1 MNNLQMPIRTEL
13 LTGSAGQQRT
23 EVMPGEI
30 AGMTCLLHALPQSSG
45 FEVPVSAQV
54 SRVFFFI
61 EGRGVVACA
70 NRQHAV
76 DEIAVFA
83 PGNQTA
89 AGIRAVS
96 GLVFLELRME
106 MTPDDKVWAS
116 ERVAATPY
124 FAAYSTCRTYRE
136 AIKSEKT
143 VSRTLLPENIIPRFC
158 AGSVQTT
165 GPDLVGAHRHPM
177 LEQLFLGLPG
187 NDCRVYAD
195 DASCAF
201 GGNEL
206 LHIPLGSE
214 HSVRVD
220 PGKELHYI
228 WIDRFRS
235 AEGIA
240 WITQNHIENV

>member
-1 MNNLQMPIRTEL
+1 M
-13 LTGSAGQQRT
+13 AW
-23 EVMPGEI
+23 VI
-30 AGMTCLLHALPQSSG
+30 AGLRYVLHHLSEGGTHALPASR
-45 FEVPVSAQV
+45 EV

-61 EGRGVVACA
+61 GGRGVVTCA
-70 NRQHAV
+70 NRDHAV
-76 DEIAVFA
+76 DEIAVFT
-83 PGNQTA
+83 PGQRA
-89 AGIRAVS
+89 AADIRAFG
-96 GLVFLELRME
+96 GLSFLELRMD
-106 MTPDDKVWAS
+106 MSAVDLVWTAS
-116 ERVAATPY
+116 REAATPY
-124 FAAYSTCRTYRE
+124 FAAYSACRTYRE

-165 GPDLVGAHRHPM
+165 GPDQVGAHRHPM
-177 LEQLFLGLPG
+177 LEQLFVGLPG

-201 GGNEL
+201 GGNML

-220 PGKELHYI
+220 PGKALHYI

-235 AEGIA
+235 GDVS
-240 WITQNHIENV
+240 WITQNHFENKP